1 MPSGIVGEGTHTEYP
16 YYMAFFVFESWTYAQ
31 VMKTGKGGGTYIEYP
46 DYIEALAK
54 LAQIKFDHCD
64 GPIQLF
70 NRLVNHELVHKVTT
84 N

>member
-1 MPSGIVGEGTHTEYP
+1 
-16 YYMAFFVFESWTYAQ
+16 
-31 VMKTGKGGGTYIEYP
+31 MKTGRGGGTYIEYP

-84 N
+84 HETET

>member
-1 MPSGIVGEGTHTEYP
+1 
-16 YYMAFFVFESWTYAQ
+16 
-31 VMKTGKGGGTYIEYP
+31 MKTGKGGGTYIEYP

-70 NRLVNHELVHKVTT
+70 NRLVNHELVNKVTT